1 MELESTFTI
10 LKCLRISDK
19 TIYYDKFSWVN
30 LYRDSSKVD
39 RRVARI
45 KEVQSK
51 EDSSQLL
58 RGEEVRHDFSLV
70 WIVF

>member
-1 MELESTFTI
+1 MELEGTFTI
-10 LKCLRISDK
+10 LRCLRKSEK
-19 TIYYDKFSWVN
+19 TIYDKFSWAD

-39 RRVARI
+39 RREARI